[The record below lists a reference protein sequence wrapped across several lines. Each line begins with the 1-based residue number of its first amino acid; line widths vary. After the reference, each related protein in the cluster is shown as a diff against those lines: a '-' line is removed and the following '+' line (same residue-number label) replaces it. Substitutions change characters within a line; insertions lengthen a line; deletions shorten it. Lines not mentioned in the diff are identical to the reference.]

1 MVDLGEPASPLLQ
14 DKKYQGS
21 PHSNPYSKFAA
32 LSHPSIKYGQK
43 NN

>member
-14 DKKYQGS
+14 DKKYQAS
-21 PHSNPYSKFAA
+21 PHSNPYSSYVGY
-32 LSHPSIKYGQK
+32 SHFSNKYGQK